1 MSGESV
7 DEQFERLLGPHSG
20 NMAATAR
27 ALRALVHAELGE
39 PVEQVDF
46 ANKLLAIG
54 TSERMRDLL
63 FAIIPHSAHVNLQ
76 LADGVALPDPA
87 GIVEGTGKRIR
98 HVKSRSVEETQRP
111 ALRDLVAAQ
120 IGQRAG

>member
-7 DEQFERLLGPHSG
+7 DAQFERLLGPHSVG
-20 NMAATAR
+20 VAATAR
-27 ALRALVHAELGE
+27 ALRALVHRELAA

-76 LADGVALPDPA
+76 LADGVALPDPT
-87 GIVEGTGKRIR
+87 GLVEGTGKRIR

-111 ALRDLVAAQ
+111 ALRDIVTAQ
-120 IGQRAG
+120 IGQRAR